1 MTKNTTTNNYR
12 IPADQLQNLE
22 IDRNG
27 RVAPRLHDLEPL
39 KNTLLSVLYPG
50 IKVASINVPAELL
63 DDYEEAQVEN
73 ALARLVWNG
82 IHYKLVGASGSAKK
96 GKFYFVDREHSQAI
110 ADRFQHWPQAAIVYF
125 GILVSPCKVMME
137 EPEVRVLV
145 VPDRKLGTNDC
156 RGWIRRAVF
165 ERLQRKHDG
174 EILSA
179 QVERLR
185 RERYGKAAGDENR
198 DQAEESVLLQD
209 AKQEVAGKRL
219 AEGRFYQFRMAFAD
233 TQAKGAFKIMEDDV
247 ADALEADFILPESA
261 VKPGLKIHAVM
272 YSIFGPGRRFRGNVV
287 VGIREVSRQLD
298 FESSYT
304 LIEHAPEDSIQLE
317 ILPQAMKQVAKL
329 SEAVGKG
336 RYEDLL
342 EVLGHHPDRSL
353 PEGLEQNTSEEF
365 RVVEGLLLADASGE
379 IVRHPYVN
387 NQLNKLLAR
396 WAFKAATSG
405 GFRLPAFALMDD
417 GYLFLKDGQVF
428 SGSDWI
434 PEHKA
439 IVPLASRHGLCVR
452 YPIRMV
458 DDLLPFGNLSDDEI
472 AAQLNNDLCRSS
484 CTLPDSEIRELVR
497 GQIRLEGTYVLHSE
511 TAKKN
516 GGDFDFDW
524 ICVVEEDRFPL
535 FVKDRFSRGFGRQ
548 QGKNKANKAK
558 DPWFNLEHVAM
569 KARGNHIGSITD
581 LITSCR
587 AGGQEELAAQ
597 LAKELQ
603 NALDS
608 LKWQVQPDL
617 KLVAK
622 IRQQVRQ
629 APWLR
634 YKNERRCSDLPLHL
648 EVEKTDRV
656 GHLYNHVRKQIEDLL
671 INKAPIEAFKA
682 LVVGEQVTREMLE
695 DCRFVNRVYAAMVG
709 KIAARREQV
718 KEQLGKAKAEWD
730 TVRQSS
736 DKELRR
742 QMLFAMNQAYGA
754 CRGDEERGRYEM
766 KAVLAFIRIWAQ
778 NKAENRMGWLQAL
791 NRIVCTGQR
800 SSGSILFLAFPQ
812 ELILKLAERTGGKP
826 VRVHVPR
833 LYDGL
838 VRTDS
843 SGRTFLVDPLKGGG
857 QKHTFLFKYLDGKIL
872 LDDDQTEQP
881 QAATSTESCAESE
894 TAESVIPAVADEAVE
909 FNPGAFSDED
919 ASDAPWVM

>member
-1 MTKNTTTNNYR
+1 MTKNTTNNYR

-27 RVAPRLHDLEPL
+27 RVASRLHDLEPL

-50 IKVASINVPAELL
+50 IKVASVNVPAEPL

-82 IHYKLVGASGSAKK
+82 VHYKLAGASGSAKK
-96 GKFYFVDREHSQAI
+96 GKFYFVDREHSRAI
-110 ADRFQHWPQAAIVYF
+110 AERFQHWPQAAIVYF
-125 GILVSPCKVMME
+125 GILVSPCRVMME
-137 EPEVRVLV
+137 ESEARVLV

-156 RGWIRRAVF
+156 RGWIRRSVF
-165 ERLQRKHDG
+165 QRLQRKHDD

-185 RERYGKAAGDENR
+185 RERYAKASDENQ
-198 DQAEESVLLQD
+198 DKAGEEVLLRY
-209 AKQEVAGKRL
+209 AKREIAGKRL
-219 AEGRFYQFRMAFAD
+219 PEGRFYQFRMAFAD

-247 ADALEADFILPESA
+247 ADALEADFVLPESA
-261 VKPGLKIHAVM
+261 VKPGLKIPAVM
-272 YSIFGPGRRFRGNVV
+272 YSIFGPGRRFRGDVV
-287 VGIREVSRQLD
+287 VGIREVSRQLE

-304 LIEHAPEDSIQLE
+304 LVEHAPEDSIQLE

-329 SEAVGKG
+329 SEAVGEG

-387 NQLNKLLAR
+387 NHLNKLLAH
-396 WAFKAATSG
+396 WAFKAATGG

-417 GYLFLKDGQVF
+417 GYLFVKDGQVVF
-428 SGSDWI
+428 SSDWI

-439 IVPLASRHGLCVR
+439 IVPLASKHGLCVR

-458 DDLLPFGNLSDDEI
+458 DDLLPFGNLSDEEI
-472 AAQLNNDLCRSS
+472 AAQLNNDLCRRN
-484 CTLPDSEIRELVR
+484 CTLTDSEVRELV
-497 GQIRLEGTYVLHSE
+497 QCQLRLEGTYVLHSE

-524 ICVVEEDRFPL
+524 VCVVEEDRFPR
-535 FVKDRFSRGFGRQ
+535 FVKDRFSRGLGQQ

-581 LITSCR
+581 LMTSCR
-587 AGGQEELAAQ
+587 AVGQEELAAQ

-617 KLVAK
+617 KLVAE
-622 IRQQVRQ
+622 IRQQVGQ

-682 LVVGEQVTREMLE
+682 LVVGEQVSREMLE
-695 DCRFVNRVYAAMVG
+695 DCRFINRVYAAMIG
-709 KIAARREQV
+709 KITERREQL
-718 KEQLGKAKAEWD
+718 KEQLEKAKAEWD
-730 TVRQSS
+730 AVRQSS

-742 QMLFAMNQAYGA
+742 QKLFAMNQAYGT

-857 QKHTFLFKYLDGKIL
+857 QKHTFLFKYRNGKIL
-872 LDDDQTEQP
+872 LDDEKTEQ
-881 QAATSTESCAESE
+881 AEGETSTESCADSE
-894 TAESVIPAVADEAVE
+894 TAEAAIPAAVVDEAVE

>member
-1 MTKNTTTNNYR
+1 MTKNTTNNYR

-50 IKVASINVPAELL
+50 IKVASVNVPAEPL

-82 IHYKLVGASGSAKK
+82 VHYKLAGASGSAKK
-96 GKFYFVDREHSQAI
+96 GKFYFVDREHSRAI
-110 ADRFQHWPQAAIVYF
+110 AERFQHWPQAAIVYF
-125 GILVSPCKVMME
+125 GILVSPCRVMME
-137 EPEVRVLV
+137 ESEARVLV

-156 RGWIRRAVF
+156 RGWIRRSVF
-165 ERLQRKHDG
+165 QRLQRKHDD

-185 RERYGKAAGDENR
+185 RERYAKASDENQ
-198 DQAEESVLLQD
+198 DKAGEEVLLRY
-209 AKQEVAGKRL
+209 AKREIAGKRL
-219 AEGRFYQFRMAFAD
+219 PEGRFYQFRMAFAD

-247 ADALEADFILPESA
+247 ADALEADFVLPESA
-261 VKPGLKIHAVM
+261 VKPGLKIPAVM
-272 YSIFGPGRRFRGNVV
+272 YSIFGPGRRFRGDVV
-287 VGIREVSRQLD
+287 VGIREVSRQLE

-304 LIEHAPEDSIQLE
+304 LVEHAPEDSIQLE

-329 SEAVGKG
+329 SEAVGEG

-387 NQLNKLLAR
+387 NQLNKLLAH
-396 WAFKAATSG
+396 WAFKAATGG

-417 GYLFLKDGQVF
+417 GYLFLKDGQVVF
-428 SGSDWI
+428 SSDWI

-439 IVPLASRHGLCVR
+439 IVPLASKHGLCVR

-458 DDLLPFGNLSDDEI
+458 DDLLPFGNLSDEEI
-472 AAQLNNDLCRSS
+472 AAQLNNDLCRRN
-484 CTLPDSEIRELVR
+484 CTLTDSEVRELV
-497 GQIRLEGTYVLHSE
+497 QCQLRLEGTYVLHSE

-524 ICVVEEDRFPL
+524 VCVVEEDRFPR
-535 FVKDRFSRGFGRQ
+535 FVKDRFSRGLGQQ

-581 LITSCR
+581 LMTSCR
-587 AGGQEELAAQ
+587 AVGQEELAAQ

-617 KLVAK
+617 KLVAE
-622 IRQQVRQ
+622 IRQQVGQ

-682 LVVGEQVTREMLE
+682 LVVGEQVSREMLE
-695 DCRFVNRVYAAMVG
+695 DCRFINRVYAAMIG
-709 KIAARREQV
+709 KIIERREQL
-718 KEQLGKAKAEWD
+718 KEQLEKAKAEWD
-730 TVRQSS
+730 AVRQSS

-742 QMLFAMNQAYGA
+742 QKLFAMNQAYGT

-857 QKHTFLFKYLDGKIL
+857 QKHTFLFKYRNGKIL
-872 LDDDQTEQP
+872 LDDEKTEQ
-881 QAATSTESCAESE
+881 AEGETSTESCADSE
-894 TAESVIPAVADEAVE
+894 TAEAAIPAAVVDEAVE

>member
-39 KNTLLSVLYPG
+39 KNTLLSALYPG
-50 IKVASINVPAELL
+50 IKVASVTVPTEPL

-73 ALARLVWNG
+73 ALARLIWNG
-82 IHYKLVGASGSAKK
+82 VHYKLVGASGSAKK
-96 GKFYFVDREHSQAI
+96 GKFYFVDQEHSRAI
-110 ADRFQHWPQAAIVYF
+110 AERFQHWPQAAIVYF

-137 EPEVRVLV
+137 EPESRMLV

-156 RGWIRRAVF
+156 RGWIRRSVF
-165 ERLQRKHDG
+165 QRLQEKHD
-174 EILSA
+174 EELLSA

-185 RERYGKAAGDENR
+185 RDRRAKPGGEHLDAAQEM
-198 DQAEESVLLQD
+198 VLLAD
-209 AKQEVAGKRL
+209 AKQEISAKRL
-219 AEGRFYQFRMAFAD
+219 LEGRFYQFRMSFAS

-247 ADALEADFILPESA
+247 ADALGADFVIPESA
-261 VKPGLKIHAVM
+261 VKPGLKIPAVT
-272 YSIFGPGRRFRGNVV
+272 YSIFGLGRRFRGRVV

-304 LIEHAPEDSIQLE
+304 LVEHAPEDSIQLE
-317 ILPQAMKQVAKL
+317 ILPLAMKQVTKL
-329 SEAVGKG
+329 SEAVSEG

-342 EVLGHHPDRSL
+342 EILGHHPDKSL
-353 PEGLEQNTSEEF
+353 PDGVESENEF
-365 RVVEGLLLADASGE
+365 RVVEGLLLADASGQ

-396 WAFKAATSG
+396 WAFKAATGG
-405 GFRLPAFALMDD
+405 GFHLPAFALMDD
-417 GYLFLKDGQVF
+417 GYLFLKVGQVF
-428 SGSDWI
+428 SGADWI

-439 IVPLASRHGLCVR
+439 IVPLASKHGLCVR

-458 DDLLPFGNLSDDEI
+458 DDLLPFENLSDDEI
-472 AAQLNNDLCRSS
+472 VGRLNKDLCQQS
-484 CTLPDSEIRELVR
+484 CPLNEDEFRLLIERQL
-497 GQIRLEGTYVLHSE
+497 RLEGTYVLHSE

-524 ICVVEEDRFPL
+524 ICVVEEDRFPR
-535 FVKDRFSRGFGRQ
+535 FVKQRFSRGLGEQ
-548 QGKNKANKAK
+548 QGKNKANKAC

-581 LITSCR
+581 LMTSCR
-587 AGGQEELAAQ
+587 AAGRDDLAAQ
-597 LAKELQ
+597 LALELQ
-603 NALDS
+603 KALDS

-617 KLVAK
+617 KLVAE
-622 IRQQVRQ
+622 IRQQVHQ

-634 YKNERRCSDLPLHL
+634 YKNERRVSDLPLHL
-648 EVEKTDRV
+648 EADDTDRV

-671 INKAPIEAFKA
+671 TNKAPIEAFKG
-682 LVVGEQVTREMLE
+682 LVMGEQVTREMLE
-695 DCRFVNRVYAAMVG
+695 DCRFVNRAYAALVG
-709 KIAARREQV
+709 KVAERH
-718 KEQLGKAKAEWD
+718 EQLKQQLEKAKAEWD
-730 TVRQSS
+730 SLRQSN

-742 QMLFAMNQAYGA
+742 KTLFGMNQAYGIF
-754 CRGDEERGRYEM
+754 RSDEERGRYEM
-766 KAVLAFIRIWAQ
+766 KAILAFIRIWAQ
-778 NKAENRMGWLQAL
+778 NKEDNRMGWLQAL
-791 NRIVCTGQR
+791 NRVVCTGQR

-812 ELILKLAERTGGKP
+812 EIILKLAERTGGKP

-843 SGRTFLVDPLKGGG
+843 RGRAFLVDPLKGGG
-857 QKHTFLFKYLDGKIL
+857 EKQTFLFMYTDGKIL
-872 LDDDQTEQP
+872 LDDEQTEQDLIWP
-881 QAATSTESCAESE
+881 SCRNVAGDPSE
-894 TAESVIPAVADEAVE
+894 IKASVADDAVE
-909 FNPGAFSDED
+909 FNPATFSDEE

>member
-50 IKVASINVPAELL
+50 IKVASVNVPAEPL

-82 IHYKLVGASGSAKK
+82 VHYKLVGASGSAKK
-96 GKFYFVDREHSQAI
+96 GKFYFVDREHSRSI
-110 ADRFQHWPQAAIVYF
+110 AERFQHWPQAAIVYF

-156 RGWIRRAVF
+156 RGWIRRSMF
-165 ERLQRKHDG
+165 QRLQQKHDD

-185 RERYGKAAGDENR
+185 RERYGKASDENR
-198 DQAEESVLLQD
+198 DQAEESILLQD
-209 AKQEVAGKRL
+209 AKREIVGKRL

-233 TQAKGAFKIMEDDV
+233 TQAKGAFKTMEDDV
-247 ADALEADFILPESA
+247 SDVLEADFVLPESA
-261 VKPGLKIHAVM
+261 VKPGLKIPAVM
-272 YSIFGPGRRFRGNVV
+272 YSIFGPGRRFRGDVV
-287 VGIREVSRQLD
+287 VGIREVSRQLE

-304 LIEHAPEDSIQLE
+304 LVEHAPEDSIQLE

-329 SEAVGKG
+329 SKAVGEG

-342 EVLGHHPDRSL
+342 EILGHHPDRSQ
-353 PEGLEQNTSEEF
+353 PDGVEPDSEEF

-405 GFRLPAFALMDD
+405 GFLLPAFALMDD

-439 IVPLASRHGLCVR
+439 IVPLVSKHGLCVR

-458 DDLLPFGNLSDDEI
+458 DDLLPFGNLSDEEI
-472 AAQLNNDLCRSS
+472 VVHLNNDLCRSN
-484 CTLPDSEIRELVR
+484 CTLTDSEIRELVHR
-497 GQIRLEGTYVLHSE
+497 QLRLEGTYVLHSE

-524 ICVVEEDRFPL
+524 VCVVEEDRFPR
-535 FVKDRFSRGFGRQ
+535 FVKDRFSRGLGQQ
-548 QGKNKANKAK
+548 QGKNKASKAK

-581 LITSCR
+581 LMTSCR
-587 AGGQEELAAQ
+587 AVGQEELAAQ

-603 NALDS
+603 SALDS

-617 KLVAK
+617 KLVAE

-682 LVVGEQVTREMLE
+682 LVVGERVSREMLE
-695 DCRFVNRVYAAMVG
+695 DCRFVNRVYAAMIG
-709 KIAARREQV
+709 KITERREQL
-718 KEQLGKAKAEWD
+718 KEQLEKAKAAWD
-730 TVRQSS
+730 AVRQNS

-742 QMLFAMNQAYGA
+742 QMLFAMNQAYGT

-812 ELILKLAERTGGKP
+812 ELILKLAERTGGRP

-872 LDDDQTEQP
+872 LDDDKTEQP
-881 QAATSTESCAESE
+881 KGETSTESCTESE
-894 TAESVIPAVADEAVE
+894 TAEAAIPAAVADEAME
-909 FNPGAFSDED
+909 FNPGAFSDDD